1 MSKKDK
7 GEKSEEETEDKKDNE
22 KGAEKSSK
30 KPPEPYKIEYLE
42 DYFWAIR
49 DLFNDFRMFI
59 KATDKIVNL
68 SLNSLREVVQ
78 MIISGKPDYN
88 RVVDILSGV
97 NEELRNYL
105 DRHEKM
111 VLNIT
116 YLTDELS
123 NEKKVQDLF
132 VDFFIRL
139 ATGRLNNK
147 ALKKFRSS
155 NSEQTDQNEEKNEE
169 FSNLLVPSAII
180 KEPED
185 IKKLF
190 SDIGNFF
197 LFEGDEEDR
206 DRKKDKGKG
215 KNKKEQ
221 K

>member
-7 GEKSEEETEDKKDNE
+7 GEKSEEEAGEEKDNKNGE
-22 KGAEKSSK
+22 EKSSK
-30 KPPEPYKIEYLE
+30 KSSEPYKIEYLE

-78 MIISGKPDYN
+78 MIVSGKPDYN

-111 VLNIT
+111 ILNIT

-132 VDFFIRL
+132 VDFFMRL
-139 ATGRLNNK
+139 ATGRLNTK

-155 NSEQTDQNEEKNEE
+155 NPEQTDEDEEL
-169 FSNLLVPSAII
+169 SNLLVPSAII

-190 SDIGNFF
+190 SDMGNFL
-197 LFEGDEEDR
+197 LFEEDEEER

-215 KNKKEQ
+215 KSKKEQ

>member
-7 GEKSEEETEDKKDNE
+7 GEKSEEEAGEEKDNKNGE
-22 KGAEKSSK
+22 EKSSK
-30 KPPEPYKIEYLE
+30 KSSEPYKIEYLE

-78 MIISGKPDYN
+78 MIVSGKPDYN

-111 VLNIT
+111 ILNIT

-132 VDFFIRL
+132 VDFFMRL
-139 ATGRLNNK
+139 ATGRLNTK

-155 NSEQTDQNEEKNEE
+155 NPEQTDEDEE

-180 KEPED
+180 KEPDD

-190 SDIGNFF
+190 SDMGNFL
-197 LFEGDEEDR
+197 LFEEDEEER